1 MKSGLAW
8 FASVSAL
15 AAATPLAAQEAI
27 SPAAKQIV
35 ADVQAVTAPGTDAA
49 LEPAEPTEPAA
60 PATVTAQAATMKARF
75 ERYMEDA
82 HVPGMV
88 YGVVQGDELTLVQGL
103 GVRDLDTRLPVDADT
118 RFRIASMS
126 KAFTG
131 LAILKLRDEGKLL
144 LDAPASTYVPQLA
157 SWAVPTG
164 DSPAVTVRDLMN
176 HTAGF
181 VEDNPWGDRQ
191 QAITEDAFTAML
203 EGGMPFAFAPGTTPE
218 YSNYGF
224 ALLGRIIGNVSG
236 RRYQDYIR
244 EEIMLPLGMTSTTY
258 DVLADPPGSRAIG
271 YRWQDEA
278 WVREPDMADGVFGAM
293 GGVETTAND
302 YARWLTFVLSA
313 WPPTDA
319 PETGPVRR
327 STVREIAMLVSP
339 WGLAE
344 TPPDAGGEICKE
356 SQGYSAGWFVM
367 LGCELGR
374 NMRHTG
380 GYPGYG
386 STVHVLPDAGV
397 ALFAFSA
404 RTYSSGRD
412 VAYLALREL
421 RQAGAIPDRTPE
433 VGPKLAKAYEFAKW
447 AWTKVD
453 PAAVPLANNVAMDLD
468 LERRREAL
476 RALRDKVGACDT
488 SAAVEPVSAMDGRFT
503 WTCAQGAVEGRV
515 QLAPTAALQ
524 LQRLDFRQAEAGD

>member
-1 MKSGLAW
+1 MRMGLAGC
-8 FASVSAL
+8 VSAL
-15 AAATPLAAQEAI
+15 ALLAGSPAWGQQAI
-27 SPAAKQIV
+27 SPAAEKQAMSPAAEKVI
-35 ADVQAVTAPGTDAA
+35 ADVETATAPAA
-49 LEPAEPTEPAA
+49 Q
-60 PATVTAQAATMKARF
+60 PATIASQAASLRARF
-75 ERYMEDA
+75 EAYMNDA

-88 YGVVQGDELTLVQGL
+88 YGVVQDGKLVLVQGL
-103 GVRDLDTRLPVDADT
+103 GVRDLESRAPVDADT

-131 LAILKLRDEGKLL
+131 LAILKLRDEGKLQ
-144 LDAPASTYVPQLA
+144 LDAPAATYVPQMAGWTL
-157 SWAVPTG
+157 PTA
-164 DSPAVTVRDLMN
+164 DSPPVTVRDLLN

-191 QAITEDAFTAML
+191 QVITEDEFTAML
-203 EGGMPFAFAPGTTPE
+203 EGGMPFAFVPGTVPE

-244 EEIMLPLGMTSTTY
+244 EEIMLPLGMTATTY

-302 YARWLTFVLSA
+302 YAKWLAFVLSA
-313 WPPTDA
+313 WPPSDA
-319 PETGPVRR
+319 ADTGPVRR
-327 STVREIAMLVSP
+327 STVREVAMLVSP
-339 WGLAE
+339 WGVAE
-344 TPPDAGGEICKE
+344 TPPDADGATCRE
-356 SQGYSAGWFVM
+356 SQGYAAGWFVQQ
-367 LGCELGR
+367 GCEIGR
-374 NMRHTG
+374 TLRHTG

-412 VAYLALREL
+412 VAYGALRDL
-421 RQAGAIPDRTPE
+421 RQAGAIPDRPRPG
-433 VGPKLAKAYEFAKW
+433 GPLLAKAYEYAKW

-453 PAAVPLANNVAMDLD
+453 PAAVPLADNVAMDLD
-468 LERRREAL
+468 LDRRRQAMT
-476 RALRDKVGACDT
+476 ALRDEVGSCNTGAPI
-488 SAAVEPVSAMDGRFT
+488 EPVSAMEGRFT

-515 QLAPTAALQ
+515 QLAPTATVQ
-524 LQRLDFRQAEAGD
+524 LQRLDFRKAESGE